1 MTDKTYFA
9 TLAAYN
15 RWANGKLY
23 AAAEALGDAARRAD
37 RQGFFGSIHN
47 TLNHIMVGDR
57 LWLSRFPGQP
67 AYRYRL
73 DEVPYPDFDAL
84 KAARE
89 AQDQVFIDF
98 LAAMTPEYL
107 AGDLSYTNTRGE
119 TFTMPVR
126 LVLGHVFNHQ
136 THHRGQ
142 VHHMIGMAGMGAEAE
157 PPAIDLIYYLREVG
171 V

>member
-1 MTDKTYFA
+1 MTDKAYFT

-15 RWANGKLY
+15 CWANGKLY

-73 DEVPYPDFDAL
+73 DEVPYPDFDDL
-84 KAARE
+84 KAARV
-89 AQDQVFIDF
+89 AQDQTFVDFI
-98 LAAMTPEYL
+98 AAMTPDYL

-142 VHHMIGMAGMGAEAE
+142 LSTLLTQAGVDIGVT
-157 PPAIDLIYYLREVG
+157 DLPYMPDLSG
-171 V
+171 